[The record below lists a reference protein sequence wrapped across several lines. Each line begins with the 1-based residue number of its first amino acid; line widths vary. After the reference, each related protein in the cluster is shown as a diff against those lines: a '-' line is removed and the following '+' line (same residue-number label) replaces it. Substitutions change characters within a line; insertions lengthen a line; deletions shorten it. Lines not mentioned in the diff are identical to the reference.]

1 MAINIFTIIVINIS
15 KYTGNP
21 LISSIEELELIISD
35 RLGNI
40 KLVLL
45 FVALTFVFV
54 IFIDEELDPL
64 IGTRD
69 ELSFK

>member
-35 RLGNI
+35 KLGNI

-45 FVALTFVFV
+45 FVVLTFVFV